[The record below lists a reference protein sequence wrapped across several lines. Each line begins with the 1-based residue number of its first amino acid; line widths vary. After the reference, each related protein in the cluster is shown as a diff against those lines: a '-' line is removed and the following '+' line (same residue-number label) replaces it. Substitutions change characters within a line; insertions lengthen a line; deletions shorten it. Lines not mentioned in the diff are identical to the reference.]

1 MSRLS
6 EMKAGKCETHPRG
19 RGFDE
24 GVHGNPGSAG
34 DVFLGVPRSEPT
46 ANRDPGVWPVG
57 VSPALILHIAHP
69 RLFCACGMTRA
80 VVL

>member
-1 MSRLS
+1 MTS

-24 GVHGNPGSAG
+24 GFHGNPGSAG

-57 VSPALILHIAHP
+57 VLTNPAPSSHTG
-69 RLFCACGMTRA
+69 RFCRACGMTRPG
-80 VVL
+80 VL